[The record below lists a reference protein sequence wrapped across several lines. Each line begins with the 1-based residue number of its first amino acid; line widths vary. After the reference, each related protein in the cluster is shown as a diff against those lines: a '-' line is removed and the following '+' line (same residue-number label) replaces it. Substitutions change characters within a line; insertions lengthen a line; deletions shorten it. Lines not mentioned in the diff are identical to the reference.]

1 MQRLLERRHA
11 GVRPRSRVRA
21 FQRRRRPASSGVVA
35 VLNDEGPVGG
45 QTTRC
50 AALFCVHRVDFDV
63 VTVQVPRSKVCLWN
77 HPYCS
82 FFLLFRC
89 PQSFLWSR
97 RAPVVSPGC
106 TCWSE
111 WQPVSPRVLVTF
123 SLIDSIAED
132 RCRFKVGQDQLF
144 VL

>member
-63 VTVQVPRSKVCLWN
+63 VTVQVPRSKVPLE
-77 HPYCS
+77 PPVLFV
-82 FFLLFRC
+82 FF
-89 PQSFLWSR
+89 
-97 RAPVVSPGC
+97 VVSL
-106 TCWSE
+106 
-111 WQPVSPRVLVTF
+111 SPKFSVVPSSSSCLTGLYLLVRMAT
-123 SLIDSIAED
+123 
-132 RCRFKVGQDQLF
+132 RFAACSRYFLAD
-144 VL
+144 